1 MPSWNIH
8 IAHAERLLE
17 GGGSVA
23 RVVRDRN
30 AFLFGNLIPD
40 IYVGYMVPGV
50 VRAVPYRVTHFA
62 KPEHIPKPRASEF
75 FDAYVLPLA
84 HECGLLDAR
93 GDGCVTREGVEA
105 ACAPGGPARSLAAGP
120 AASLAAGPAA
130 SAAAEGPEPERSWR
144 APASLSVE
152 VAHVSPAHAPTFAW
166 DCDVADTAKVQ
177 RAAYDAECGRLPE
190 PDLRRSLFD
199 MVLGA
204 WVHLLADCTWNQAVS
219 DLLGARGEQPSRDFR
234 IKKQGDFDLFGK
246 SLELDLMPHLTPQ
259 LIEVAAAFPQYEID
273 AASVSA
279 TCAIAHETVRTNHP
293 VTGAAYR
300 LLDEDFFNRVFAE
313 VNARVEREME
323 CAGVDEGSANQLLPV
338 RKDLTPQVALGGF
351 HAR

>member
-8 IAHAERLLE
+8 IAHAERLLK

-23 RVVRDRN
+23 RAVRDGN

-50 VRAVPYRVTHFA
+50 VRPVPYRVTHFA
-62 KPEHIPKPRASEF
+62 KPEHIPKPRAGEF

-84 HECGLLDAR
+84 RECGLLDAL
-93 GDGCVTREGVEA
+93 GDDCATGGGFG
-105 ACAPGGPARSLAAGP
+105 APGSASGASGFADAGKHVPALPWHAP
-120 AASLAAGPAA
+120 ALPWHAPASLAA
-130 SAAAEGPEPERSWR
+130 
-144 APASLSVE
+144 E
-152 VAHVSPAHAPTFAW
+152 VAHVSPAHTPMFEW
-166 DCDVADTAKVQ
+166 DFDVAQTAACQ
-177 RAAYDAECGRLPE
+177 RDAFATSRRALSRDE
-190 PDLRRSLFD
+190 LRRSLFD
-199 MVLGA
+199 MVLGT

-219 DLLGARGEQPSRDFR
+219 DLLDARGEQPSRDFR

-246 SLELDLMPHLTPQ
+246 SLELDLMPRLTPQ

-300 LLDEDFFNRVFAE
+300 LLDEEFFSRVFAE
-313 VNARVEREME
+313 VNARAEREME
-323 CAGVDEGSANQLLPV
+323 YAGSRENSANQLFPV
-338 RKDLTPQVALGGF
+338 RKDLAP
-351 HAR
+351 

>member
-8 IAHAERLLE
+8 IAHAERLLK

-23 RVVRDRN
+23 RAVRDGN

-50 VRAVPYRVTHFA
+50 VRPVPYRVTHFA
-62 KPEHIPKPRASEF
+62 KPEHIPKPRAGEF

-84 HECGLLDAR
+84 RECGLLDAL
-93 GDGCVTREGVEA
+93 GDDCATGGGFG
-105 ACAPGGPARSLAAGP
+105 APGFASGASGFADAGKHVPALPWHAP
-120 AASLAAGPAA
+120 ALPWHAPASLAA
-130 SAAAEGPEPERSWR
+130 
-144 APASLSVE
+144 E
-152 VAHVSPAHAPTFAW
+152 VAHVSPAHTPTFEW
-166 DCDVADTAKVQ
+166 DFDVAQTAACQ
-177 RAAYDAECGRLPE
+177 RDAFATSRRALSRDE
-190 PDLRRSLFD
+190 LRRSLFD
-199 MVLGA
+199 MVLGT

-219 DLLGARGEQPSRDFR
+219 DLLDARGEQPSRDFR

-246 SLELDLMPHLTPQ
+246 SLELDLMPRLTPQ

-300 LLDEDFFNRVFAE
+300 LLDEEFFSRVFAE
-313 VNARVEREME
+313 VNARAEREMGH
-323 CAGVDEGSANQLLPV
+323 AGT
-338 RKDLTPQVALGGF
+338 R
-351 HAR
+351 

>member
-8 IAHAERLLE
+8 IAHAERLLK

-23 RVVRDRN
+23 RAVRDGN

-50 VRAVPYRVTHFA
+50 VRPVPYRVTHFA
-62 KPEHIPKPRASEF
+62 RPEHIPKPRAGEF

-84 HECGLLDAR
+84 RECGLSDAL
-93 GDGCVTREGVEA
+93 GDDCTAGGGAEA
-105 ACAPGGPARSLAAGP
+105 VRLSAGASGCAPNEQPGPD
-120 AASLAAGPAA
+120 
-130 SAAAEGPEPERSWR
+130 RSWR
-144 APASLSVE
+144 APALPWHVPASLAAE
-152 VAHVSPAHAPTFAW
+152 VAHVSPAHTPMFEW
-166 DCDVADTAKVQ
+166 DFDVAETAACQ
-177 RAAYDAECGRLPE
+177 RNAFATSRRALSRAE
-190 PDLRRSLFD
+190 LRRSLFD
-199 MVLGA
+199 MVLGT

-219 DLLGARGEQPSRDFR
+219 DLLDARGEQPSRDFR

-246 SLELDLMPHLTPQ
+246 SLELDLMPRLTPQ

-273 AASVSA
+273 TASVSA

-300 LLDEDFFNRVFAE
+300 LLYEDFFNRVFAE
-313 VNARVEREME
+313 VNARAEREMGH
-323 CAGVDEGSANQLLPV
+323 AGT
-338 RKDLTPQVALGGF
+338 R
-351 HAR
+351 

>member
-8 IAHAERLLE
+8 IAHAERLLKS
-17 GGGSVA
+17 GGSVA
-23 RVVRDRN
+23 RAVRDGN

-50 VRAVPYRVTHFA
+50 VRPVPYRVTHFA
-62 KPEHIPKPRASEF
+62 KPEHIPKPRAGEF

-84 HECGLLDAR
+84 RECGLLDAL
-93 GDGCVTREGVEA
+93 GDDCATGGGVG
-105 ACAPGGPARSLAAGP
+105 AP
-120 AASLAAGPAA
+120 ASLAA
-130 SAAAEGPEPERSWR
+130 
-144 APASLSVE
+144 E
-152 VAHVSPAHAPTFAW
+152 VAHVSPAHTPTFEW
-166 DCDVADTAKVQ
+166 DFDVAQTAACQ
-177 RAAYDAECGRLPE
+177 RDAFATSRRALSRDE
-190 PDLRRSLFD
+190 LRRSLFD
-199 MVLGA
+199 MVLGT

-219 DLLGARGEQPSRDFR
+219 DLLDARGEQPSRDFR

-246 SLELDLMPHLTPQ
+246 SLELDLMPRLTPQ

-300 LLDEDFFNRVFAE
+300 LLDEEFFSRVFAE
-313 VNARVEREME
+313 VNARAEREME
-323 CAGVDEGSANQLLPV
+323 YAGT
-338 RKDLTPQVALGGF
+338 R
-351 HAR
+351 

>member
-8 IAHAERLLE
+8 IAHAERLLK

-23 RVVRDRN
+23 RAVRDGN

-50 VRAVPYRVTHFA
+50 VRPVPYRVTHFA
-62 KPEHIPKPRASEF
+62 KPEHIPKPRAGEF

-84 HECGLLDAR
+84 RECGLLDAL
-93 GDGCVTREGVEA
+93 GDDCATGGGVG
-105 ACAPGGPARSLAAGP
+105 APGFASGFAPDEQPDPDRSWYVP
-120 AASLAAGPAA
+120 ASLAA
-130 SAAAEGPEPERSWR
+130 
-144 APASLSVE
+144 E
-152 VAHVSPAHAPTFAW
+152 VAHVSPAHTPMFEW
-166 DCDVADTAKVQ
+166 DCDVADAAARQRGAFAAVQ
-177 RAAYDAECGRLPE
+177 HALSPD
-190 PDLRRSLFD
+190 DLRRSLFD
-199 MVLGA
+199 MVLGT

-219 DLLGARGEQPSRDFR
+219 DLLDARGEQPSRDFR

-246 SLELDLMPHLTPQ
+246 SLELDLMPRLTPQ

-300 LLDEDFFNRVFAE
+300 LLDEEFFSRVFAE
-313 VNARVEREME
+313 VNARAEREME
-323 CAGVDEGSANQLLPV
+323 YAES
-338 RKDLTPQVALGGF
+338 R
-351 HAR
+351 

>member
-8 IAHAERLLE
+8 IAHAERLLK

-23 RVVRDRN
+23 RAVRDGN

-50 VRAVPYRVTHFA
+50 VRPVPYRVTHFA
-62 KPEHIPKPRASEF
+62 KPEHIPKPRAGEF

-84 HECGLLDAR
+84 RECGLLDAL
-93 GDGCVTREGVEA
+93 GDDCATGGGFG
-105 ACAPGGPARSLAAGP
+105 APGSASGASGFADAGKHVPALPWHAP
-120 AASLAAGPAA
+120 ALPWHAPASLAA
-130 SAAAEGPEPERSWR
+130 
-144 APASLSVE
+144 E
-152 VAHVSPAHAPTFAW
+152 VAHVSPAHTPTFEW
-166 DCDVADTAKVQ
+166 DFDVAQTAACQ
-177 RAAYDAECGRLPE
+177 RDAFATSRRALSRDE
-190 PDLRRSLFD
+190 LRRSLFD
-199 MVLGA
+199 MVLGT

-219 DLLGARGEQPSRDFR
+219 DLLDARGEQPSRDFR

-246 SLELDLMPHLTPQ
+246 SLELDLMPRLTPQ

-300 LLDEDFFNRVFAE
+300 LLDEEFFSRVFAE
-313 VNARVEREME
+313 VNARAEREME
-323 CAGVDEGSANQLLPV
+323 YAGSRENSANQLFPV
-338 RKDLTPQVALGGF
+338 RKDLAP
-351 HAR
+351 

>member
-8 IAHAERLLE
+8 IAHAERLLK

-23 RVVRDRN
+23 RAVRDGN

-50 VRAVPYRVTHFA
+50 VCPVPYRVTHFA
-62 KPEHIPKPRASEF
+62 KPEHIPKPRAGEF

-84 HECGLLDAR
+84 RECGLLDAL
-93 GDGCVTREGVEA
+93 GDDCATGKGVG
-105 ACAPGGPARSLAAGP
+105 APGFASGASGFADAGKHAPALPWHAPALPWHAPVSLAA
-120 AASLAAGPAA
+120 
-130 SAAAEGPEPERSWR
+130 
-144 APASLSVE
+144 E
-152 VAHVSPAHAPTFAW
+152 VAHVSPAHTPMFEW
-166 DCDVADTAKVQ
+166 DFDVAQTAACQ
-177 RAAYDAECGRLPE
+177 RDAFATSRRALSRDE
-190 PDLRRSLFD
+190 LRRSLFD
-199 MVLGA
+199 MVLGT

-219 DLLGARGEQPSRDFR
+219 DLLDARGEQPSRDFR

-246 SLELDLMPHLTPQ
+246 SLELDLMPRLTPQ

-293 VTGAAYR
+293 VAGAAYR
-300 LLDEDFFNRVFAE
+300 LLDEEFFNRVFAE
-313 VNARVEREME
+313 VNARAEREM
-323 CAGVDEGSANQLLPV
+323 GHVGT
-338 RKDLTPQVALGGF
+338 R
-351 HAR
+351 

>member
-8 IAHAERLLE
+8 IAHAERLLK

-23 RVVRDRN
+23 RAVRDGN

-50 VRAVPYRVTHFA
+50 VRPVPYRVTHFA
-62 KPEHIPKPRASEF
+62 KPEHIPKPRAGEF
-75 FDAYVLPLA
+75 FDAYVRPLA
-84 HECGLLDAR
+84 RECGLLDAL
-93 GDGCVTREGVEA
+93 GDDCAMGGGVG
-105 ACAPGGPARSLAAGP
+105 AP
-120 AASLAAGPAA
+120 ASLAA
-130 SAAAEGPEPERSWR
+130 
-144 APASLSVE
+144 E
-152 VAHVSPAHAPTFAW
+152 VAHVSPAHTPTFEW
-166 DCDVADTAKVQ
+166 DFDVAQTAACQ
-177 RAAYDAECGRLPE
+177 RDAFATSRRALSRDE
-190 PDLRRSLFD
+190 LRRSLFD
-199 MVLGA
+199 MVLGT

-219 DLLGARGEQPSRDFR
+219 DLLDARGEQPSRDFR

-246 SLELDLMPHLTPQ
+246 SLELDLMPRLTPQ

-300 LLDEDFFNRVFAE
+300 LLDEEFFSRVFAE
-313 VNARVEREME
+313 VNARAEREME
-323 CAGVDEGSANQLLPV
+323 YAGT
-338 RKDLTPQVALGGF
+338 R
-351 HAR
+351 

>member
-8 IAHAERLLE
+8 IAHAERLLK

-23 RVVRDRN
+23 RAVCDGN

-50 VRAVPYRVTHFA
+50 VRPVPYRVTHFA
-62 KPEHIPKPRASEF
+62 KPEHIPKPRAGEF

-84 HECGLLDAR
+84 RECGLWGAR
-93 GDGCVTREGVEA
+93 GCGKLGAHGCVLPGVHGRGTPEVPNIGLEVKGGA
-105 ACAPGGPARSLAAGP
+105 GAVRPTDGAFSSLSVGEPGSALPWHVP
-120 AASLAAGPAA
+120 ASLAA
-130 SAAAEGPEPERSWR
+130 
-144 APASLSVE
+144 E
-152 VAHVSPAHAPTFAW
+152 VAHVSPAHTPMFEW
-166 DCDVADTAKVQ
+166 DFDVAETAACQ
-177 RAAYDAECGRLPE
+177 RNAFTTSRRALSRDE
-190 PDLRRSLFD
+190 LRRSLFD
-199 MVLGA
+199 MVLGT

-219 DLLGARGEQPSRDFR
+219 DLLDARGEQPSRDFR

-246 SLELDLMPHLTPQ
+246 SLELDLMPRLTPQ

-273 AASVSA
+273 AASVLA

-313 VNARVEREME
+313 VNARAEREMGH
-323 CAGVDEGSANQLLPV
+323 AGT
-338 RKDLTPQVALGGF
+338 R
-351 HAR
+351 

>member
-62 KPEHIPKPRASEF
+62 KPEHIPKPRAGEF

-84 HECGLLDAR
+84 HECGLWGSL
-93 GDGCVTREGVEA
+93 GDGCGELGARERALPGAHGCGTPELPNIGLEA
-105 ACAPGGPARSLAAGP
+105 KRGTEAVRPTDDASGSPSAGKQGPVMP
-120 AASLAAGPAA
+120 
-130 SAAAEGPEPERSWR
+130 WH
-144 APASLSVE
+144 APASLASE
-152 VAHVSPAHAPTFAW
+152 VAHVSPAHTPAFEW
-166 DCDVADTAKVQ
+166 DCDVADTAEVQ
-177 RAAYDAECGRLPE
+177 RAAYGAECGPLAE
-190 PDLRRSLFD
+190 SELRRSLLD
-199 MVLGA
+199 MVLGT

-219 DLLGARGEQPSRDFR
+219 DLLDERGEQPSRDFR

-246 SLELDLMPHLTPQ
+246 SLELDLMPRLTPQ
-259 LIEVAAAFPQYEID
+259 LIEVAAAFPQYGID
-273 AASVSA
+273 AASVAA

-313 VNARVEREME
+313 VSARVEREVQ
-323 CAGVDEGSANQLLPV
+323 CAGV
-338 RKDLTPQVALGGF
+338 R
-351 HAR
+351 

>member
-8 IAHAERLLE
+8 IAHAERLLK

-23 RVVRDRN
+23 RAVRDGN

-50 VRAVPYRVTHFA
+50 VRPVPYRVTHFA
-62 KPEHIPKPRASEF
+62 KPEHIPKPRAGEF

-84 HECGLLDAR
+84 RECGLLDAL
-93 GDGCVTREGVEA
+93 GDDCATGGGFG
-105 ACAPGGPARSLAAGP
+105 APGSASGASGFADAGKHAPALPWHAP
-120 AASLAAGPAA
+120 ASLAA
-130 SAAAEGPEPERSWR
+130 
-144 APASLSVE
+144 E
-152 VAHVSPAHAPTFAW
+152 VAHVSPAHMPTFEW
-166 DCDVADTAKVQ
+166 DFDVAQTAACQ
-177 RAAYDAECGRLPE
+177 RDAFATSRRALSRDE
-190 PDLRRSLFD
+190 LRRSLFD
-199 MVLGA
+199 MVLGT

-219 DLLGARGEQPSRDFR
+219 DLLDARGEQPSRDFR

-246 SLELDLMPHLTPQ
+246 SLELDLMPRLTPQ

-300 LLDEDFFNRVFAE
+300 LLDEEFFSRVFAE
-313 VNARVEREME
+313 VNARAEREME
-323 CAGVDEGSANQLLPV
+323 YAGS
-338 RKDLTPQVALGGF
+338 R
-351 HAR
+351 

>member
-8 IAHAERLLE
+8 IAHAERLLK

-23 RVVRDRN
+23 RAVRDGN

-50 VRAVPYRVTHFA
+50 VRPVPYRVTHFA
-62 KPEHIPKPRASEF
+62 KPEHIPKPRAGEF

-84 HECGLLDAR
+84 RECGLLNAL
-93 GDGCVTREGVEA
+93 GDDCATGGGVG
-105 ACAPGGPARSLAAGP
+105 APGFASGASGFVGAGKHVPALPWHAP
-120 AASLAAGPAA
+120 ASLAA
-130 SAAAEGPEPERSWR
+130 
-144 APASLSVE
+144 E
-152 VAHVSPAHAPTFAW
+152 VAHVSPAHAPTFEW
-166 DCDVADTAKVQ
+166 DFDVAETAACQ
-177 RAAYDAECGRLPE
+177 RDAFATSRRALSRDE
-190 PDLRRSLFD
+190 LRRSLFD
-199 MVLGA
+199 MVLGT

-219 DLLGARGEQPSRDFR
+219 DLIDARGEQPSRDFR

-246 SLELDLMPHLTPQ
+246 SLELDLMPRLTPQ

-300 LLDEDFFNRVFAE
+300 LLDEEFFSRVFAE
-313 VNARVEREME
+313 VNARAEREME
-323 CAGVDEGSANQLLPV
+323 YAGT
-338 RKDLTPQVALGGF
+338 R
-351 HAR
+351 

>member
-8 IAHAERLLE
+8 IAHAERLLKS
-17 GGGSVA
+17 GGSVA
-23 RVVRDRN
+23 RAVRDGN

-50 VRAVPYRVTHFA
+50 VRPVPYRVTHFA
-62 KPEHIPKPRASEF
+62 KPEHIPKPRAGEF

-84 HECGLLDAR
+84 RECGLLDAL
-93 GDGCVTREGVEA
+93 GDDCATGGGVG
-105 ACAPGGPARSLAAGP
+105 APGFASGASGFVGADSDRAPVGPTGFAAAGDP
-120 AASLAAGPAA
+120 AL
-130 SAAAEGPEPERSWR
+130 ERSWR
-144 APASLSVE
+144 APASLAAE
-152 VAHVSPAHAPTFAW
+152 VAHVSPAHTPTFEW
-166 DCDVADTAKVQ
+166 DFDVVETAACQ
-177 RAAYDAECGRLPE
+177 RDAFATSRRALSRDE
-190 PDLRRSLFD
+190 LRRSLFD
-199 MVLGA
+199 MVLGT

-219 DLLGARGEQPSRDFR
+219 DLLDARGEQPSRDFR

-246 SLELDLMPHLTPQ
+246 SLELDLMPRLTPQ

-300 LLDEDFFNRVFAE
+300 LLDEEFFNRVFAE
-313 VNARVEREME
+313 VNARAEREME
-323 CAGVDEGSANQLLPV
+323 YAGS
-338 RKDLTPQVALGGF
+338 R
-351 HAR
+351 